1 MVRPELWQSLRQGQG
16 VPMKNSP
23 LVHVQRARPLR
34 LEQRVQILRTH
45 VWGLLVCLGVWGV
58 AHAADVQTMSAVRLA
73 SEITTHEAPVILD
86 VRSVDEFAAG
96 HVPGAINVA
105 HSELDDHAEQLSAYK
120 DRDIVVYCV
129 SGKRAAKALQWLST
143 HGFDHLWHLEGD
155 YSEWVKAGREIELTE
170 PTMPR

>member
-23 LVHVQRARPLR
+23 KVHVQRVWPSR
-34 LEQRVQILRTH
+34 LAPPVQYMRTLAC
-45 VWGLLVCLGVWGV
+45 GLLACVGLWGV
-58 AHAADVQTMSAVRLA
+58 AHAADVQTMSPVRLA
-73 SEITTHEAPVILD
+73 SEIATHEAPVILD
-86 VRSVDEFAAG
+86 VRSLDEFAAG

-129 SGKRAAKALQWLST
+129 SGKRAAKALQWLGA
-143 HGFDHLWHLEGD
+143 HGFEHLWHLEGD
-155 YSEWVKAGREIELTE
+155 YSEWVKAGREIELTA
-170 PTMPR
+170 PTPPR